1 MFVKAVEDGLSERK
15 EVICCSRQLA
25 LVCQWFCVAAAAV
38 ALRPE
43 AVLPDDVSVRR
54 LHDLHLVL
62 ARQDR
67 LAVHPVRLTVLQGVV
82 VRPHVEEVADALAAH
97 EDRLGILVGAPA
109 MRLTP
114 HPGLLPGEHQHDRQH
129 HVGLPPGELAAAVA
143 ELVQQ
148 ELALVLSICVLG
160 ERMAMVF
167 HFLELICS
175 FFAF

>member
-1 MFVKAVEDGLSERK
+1 M
-15 EVICCSRQLA
+15 
-25 LVCQWFCVAAAAV
+25 CQWLCVAAAAV

-43 AVLPDDVSVRR
+43 ALLTDDVSVRR

-97 EDRLGILVGAPA
+97 EDRLGVLVGAPA

-114 HPGLLPGEHQHDRQH
+114 HPGLLPGEHQHDRKH

-148 ELALVLSICVLG
+148 ELALVLGICTLG
-160 ERMAMVF
+160 ERMAMIF
-167 HFLELICS
+167 LSLELIRS
-175 FFAF
+175 FFIFLNVYYAYLIFATGATGGARVNFFDR